1 MENFGIHLEPARAML
16 FQVGA
21 YMPRI
26 LVAVLIVLGGWLL
39 AKAARFAV
47 TRGLRAINFR
57 VLTERAG
64 LDTFLRQGGMQG
76 DTTDIFGLL
85 VYWLVILAALLVAF
99 NGLGLSYVT
108 ALLSRVVW
116 FIPNLFIALL
126 ILAFGAYFARFVGNT
141 LTAYA
146 QRRKLQDAV
155 LLGKVAQYA
164 IVVFV
169 VLIALDQL
177 QVGGNIVRQ
186 SFLIILG
193 GFVFA
198 VALAFGLGGKDWAA
212 DRIESWWPRT
222 RKPDVEQPPPSPPLA
237 RRPGD
242 PRP

>member
-1 MENFGIHLEPARAML
+1 MDNFGIHLEPARAML

-21 YMPRI
+21 FLPR
-26 LVAVLIVLGGWLL
+26 VLIALLVVLGGWLL

-47 TRGLRAINFR
+47 TRGLRAINFK

-64 LDTFLRQGGMQG
+64 LDAFLRQGGMVG
-76 DTTDIFGLL
+76 DTTSLFGLL
-85 VYWLVILAALLVAF
+85 VYWLVLLAALIIAF

-108 ALLSRVVW
+108 ALLSKVMW
-116 FIPNLFIALL
+116 FLPNVFIALL
-126 ILAFGAYFARFVGNT
+126 VLAFGAYFARFVGNT
-141 LTAYA
+141 VTAYC
-146 QRRKLQDAV
+146 RRANTPDAV
-155 LLGKVAQYA
+155 LLGNVARYA
-164 IVVFV
+164 ILVFV

-198 VALAFGLGGKDWAA
+198 IALAFGLGGKDWAA

-222 RKPDVEQPPPSPPLA
+222 RKPRDVPPPTG
-237 RRPGD
+237 RPDD
-242 PRP
+242 PGL

>member
-1 MENFGIHLEPARAML
+1 MDNIGIHLEPARAML

-21 YMPRI
+21 FLPR
-26 LVAVLIVLGGWLL
+26 VLIALLVVLGGWLL

-47 TRGLRAINFR
+47 TRGLRAINFK

-64 LDTFLRQGGMQG
+64 LDSFWRQGGMEG
-76 DTTDIFGLL
+76 DTTSIFGLL
-85 VYWLVILAALLVAF
+85 VYWLVLLAALLVAF

-116 FIPNLFIALL
+116 FLPNVFIALL
-126 ILAFGAYFARFVGNT
+126 VLAFGAYFARFVGNT
-141 LTAYA
+141 VTAYC
-146 QRRKLQDAV
+146 RRMKVPDAV
-155 LLGKVAQYA
+155 LLGSVAQYA

-177 QVGGNIVRQ
+177 QVGGSIVRQ

-198 VALAFGLGGKDWAA
+198 IALAFGLGGKDWAA

-222 RKPDVEQPPPSPPLA
+222 RKPLEPPPAQQGPPPDDEQRL
-237 RRPGD
+237 G
-242 PRP
+242 

>member
-1 MENFGIHLEPARAML
+1 MDNIGIHLEPARAML

-21 YMPRI
+21 FLPR
-26 LVAVLIVLGGWLL
+26 VLIALLVVLGGWLL

-47 TRGLRAINFR
+47 TRGLRAINFK

-64 LDTFLRQGGMQG
+64 LDGFLRQGGMEG
-76 DTTDIFGLL
+76 DTTSIFGLL
-85 VYWLVILAALLVAF
+85 VYWLVLLAALLVAF

-116 FIPNLFIALL
+116 FLPNVFIALL
-126 ILAFGAYFARFVGNT
+126 VLAFGAYFARFVGNT
-141 LTAYA
+141 VTAYC
-146 QRRKLQDAV
+146 RRLKLPDAA
-155 LLGKVAQYA
+155 LLGSVAQYA

-177 QVGGNIVRQ
+177 QVGGSIVRQ

-193 GFVFA
+193 GVVFA
-198 VALAFGLGGKDWAA
+198 IALAFGLGGKDWAA

-222 RKPDVEQPPPSPPLA
+222 RKPLDPPRGHRETPPSDDQRL
-237 RRPGD
+237 R
-242 PRP
+242 

>member
-1 MENFGIHLEPARAML
+1 MDNFGIHLEPARAML

-21 YMPRI
+21 FLPR
-26 LVAVLIVLGGWLL
+26 VLIALLVVLGGWLL

-47 TRGLRAINFR
+47 TRGLRAINFK

-64 LDTFLRQGGMQG
+64 LDAFLRQGGMAG
-76 DTTDIFGLL
+76 DTTSLFGLL
-85 VYWLVILAALLVAF
+85 VFWLVLLAALIIAF

-108 ALLSRVVW
+108 ALLSKVMW
-116 FIPNLFIALL
+116 FLPNVFIALL
-126 ILAFGAYFARFVGNT
+126 VLAFGAYFARFVGNT
-141 LTAYA
+141 VTAYC
-146 QRRKLQDAV
+146 QRMKVPDAA
-155 LLGKVAQYA
+155 LLGSVAQYA

-177 QVGGNIVRQ
+177 QVGGSIVRQ

-198 VALAFGLGGKDWAA
+198 IALAFGLGGKDWAA

-222 RKPDVEQPPPSPPLA
+222 RKPGDRPPLD
-237 RRPGD
+237 RDDRL
-242 PRP
+242 